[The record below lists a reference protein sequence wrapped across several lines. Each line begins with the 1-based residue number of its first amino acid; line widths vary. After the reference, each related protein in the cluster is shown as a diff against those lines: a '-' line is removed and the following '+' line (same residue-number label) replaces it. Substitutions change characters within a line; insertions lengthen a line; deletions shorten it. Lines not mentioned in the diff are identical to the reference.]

1 MFCIQVSI
9 APLSS
14 KKVIM
19 AKVLVVDDNEFF
31 RRLLCERFN
40 GEDDFDV
47 CGEAENGKEA
57 VEQTVKLQPDLV
69 VLDLV
74 MPVMNGIDAA
84 RVLRLLRPTL
94 PLILNSALED
104 SLSEQQARLIGIVE
118 IVPKSAAALIEKAR
132 RMLYSDH
139 RAVA

>member
-1 MFCIQVSI
+1 
-9 APLSS
+9 
-14 KKVIM
+14 M
-19 AKVLVVDDNEFF
+19 AKVLLVDDNEFF
-31 RRLLCERFN
+31 RRLLCDRFN
-40 GEDDFDV
+40 SEDGFEV
-47 CGEAENGKEA
+47 CGEAQNGKEA

-94 PLILNSALED
+94 PLILNSAVED
-104 SLSEQQARLIGIVE
+104 SLSEQQARFIGIVE
-118 IVPKSAAALIEKAR
+118 IIPKSAVALIAKAR

>member
-1 MFCIQVSI
+1 
-9 APLSS
+9 
-14 KKVIM
+14 M
-19 AKVLVVDDNEFF
+19 AKVLLVDDNEFF
-31 RRLLCERFN
+31 RRLLCDRFN
-40 GEDDFDV
+40 SEDGFEV
-47 CGEAENGKEA
+47 CGEAQNGKEA
-57 VEQTVKLQPDLV
+57 VEQTVKLRPDLV

-94 PLILNSALED
+94 PLILNSAVED
-104 SLSEQQARLIGIVE
+104 SLSEQQARFIGIVE
-118 IVPKSAAALIEKAR
+118 IIPKSAVALIAKAR